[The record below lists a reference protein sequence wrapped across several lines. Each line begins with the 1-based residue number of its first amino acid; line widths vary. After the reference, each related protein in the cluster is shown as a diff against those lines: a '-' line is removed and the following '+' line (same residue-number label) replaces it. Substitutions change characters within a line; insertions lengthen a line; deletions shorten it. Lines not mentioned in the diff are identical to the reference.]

1 MSQTYRLMSHALAL
15 AEKGLWS
22 THPNPRVGCVLVRD
36 GAVVGEGWHQIAGFA
51 HAEINALQQ
60 AGDKAQGA
68 DCYVTLEPCC
78 HQGKTPPC
86 TDALIQAKVKRVF
99 VAMLDPNPLVAGQG
113 IKKLEQAGIEVTVGI
128 LAEQAANLN
137 QGFLKRMT
145 TGRPYIRCK
154 LAMSLDGRTAMAS
167 GESQWI
173 TGADARRDVQALRAR
188 SNAIMTGAG
197 TVLADDPSLTVRLD
211 DLPDT
216 HPRPAE
222 IEQPLRIIVDKHLSI
237 SATSKLFT
245 LDGDSVIFTASDDRE
260 ARELLEQAGA
270 RVAYFPNNEGG
281 VNLDKMCQEL
291 ASWEVNEVLL
301 ESGATLSGAMLNAGL
316 IDELIVY
323 MAPTLMGNLA
333 RPLFHLPFNQMD
345 ERLHLDIQ
353 DIRAVGND
361 WRIRAKITNFN

>member
-36 GAVVGEGWHQIAGFA
+36 GIVVGEGWHQIAGQA
-51 HAEINALQQ
+51 HAEIHALAQ

-86 TDALIQAKVKRVF
+86 TDALIAAKVKRVF

-113 IKKLEQAGIEVTVGI
+113 IKKLEQAGIEVHVGI
-128 LAEQAANLN
+128 LEAQAMQLN
-137 QGFLKRMT
+137 QGFLKRMRV
-145 TGRPYIRCK
+145 GRPYIRCK

-173 TGADARRDVQALRAR
+173 TGEAARADVQALRAR

-197 TVLADDPSLTVRLD
+197 TVLSDDPSLTVRLD
-211 DLPDT
+211 ALPDT
-216 HPRPAE
+216 HPRPST
-222 IEQPLRIIVDKHLSI
+222 IEQPLRVIVDKHLSI
-237 SATSKLFT
+237 SGDSRIFQ
-245 LDGDSVIFTASDDRE
+245 LDGDSVIFTASDDQEMR
-260 ARELLEQAGA
+260 ANLEQAGA

-301 ESGATLSGAMLNAGL
+301 ESGATLSGAMLSAGL
-316 IDELIVY
+316 IDELVIYV
-323 MAPTLMGNLA
+323 APTLMGHLA
-333 RPLFHLPFNQMD
+333 RPLFHLPFDQMD
-345 ERLHLDIQ
+345 ERLQLDIQ
-353 DIRAVGND
+353 DIRAVGQD
-361 WRIRAKITNFN
+361 WRIQATLKP